1 MTKVEK
7 KKENEHWKEDEDV
20 EDVGDEEMLV
30 KKKIVMIKRMLWMM
44 NSGMFCR

>member
-20 EDVGDEEMLV
+20 EDVEDVESDSHNETEAG
-30 KKKIVMIKRMLWMM
+30 
-44 NSGMFCR
+44 